1 MHPFHPLAGQ
11 EFELVGYAHTWGEHR
26 VFFRRPGEGR
36 VRTLPAGWT
45 DVVAVDPW
53 VLLAAGRSFTRVED
67 LLSLA
72 ALIAEMAEGVNEI
85 PPDCRAHYAG
95 VALRAREQPHHQDAS
110 LDHEAN
116 VMRRQGPQMA
126 VDSVPKRRHN
136 VPNA

>member
-45 DVVAVDPW
+45 DVVAVDPS

-67 LLSLA
+67 LLRLA
-72 ALIAEMAEGVNEI
+72 ALLAEVAEGVKEI
-85 PPDCRAHYAG
+85 PPDCRSHYAG
-95 VALRAREQPHHQDAS
+95 GAERRESNQAITTRAWDPRGERDAAARTT
-110 LDHEAN
+110 D
-116 VMRRQGPQMA
+116 GG
-126 VDSVPKRRHN
+126 
-136 VPNA
+136 